1 MSQDPVELQDAPKFR
16 EEPGGSGKGP
26 GALLRWFLIVFFI
39 FLVLA
44 IYAVTQRLSEHKAL
58 AQQTEQMA
66 VPYVSVIRATP
77 IDSDSDMVLP
87 GTLKPNVESPLY
99 ARTNGYLK
107 KWYKDIGSHV
117 EKGDILAEIDTPEID
132 QQLAQARADLVTA
145 QANLSL
151 STITATRYQD
161 LIKSDSV
168 SRQDLDNAN
177 GDLAARRAMVQ
188 SAEANVR
195 RLEELESFKRVY
207 APFTGIITQRNV
219 DPGMLINAG
228 NGGSANK
235 EMFDLAQIDPMRV
248 YVAVPQAYSPSIHM
262 GLKACLSLSELTQ
275 RSFCGTVVRTANS
288 IDPNT
293 RTLLTEVDV
302 PNGSGTLL
310 PGSYAEVHFDVKV
323 SGQRV
328 SLPINALLFRP
339 DGTMAAVVGP
349 DSKIDLKKITVGRDF
364 GNSLEVLQG
373 IDATDRIVINPP
385 DALEQGEPVNLAPQA
400 APASAAPARQLPP
413 NPKRSNPLFTL
424 REFIIS
430 PFVRP

>member
-1 MSQDPVELQDAPKFR
+1 MSQNSVEQQDVSQFT
-16 EEPGGSGKGP
+16 EEQGGASRGP
-26 GALLRWFLIVFFI
+26 GPLLRWFLIMFFI
-39 FLVLA
+39 LLA
-44 IYAVTQRLSEHKAL
+44 LGIYAVSQRMSEHKAL

-77 IDSDSDMVLP
+77 IDSNSEMVLP
-87 GTLKPNVESPLY
+87 GTLKPDVESPLY

-132 QQLAQARADLVTA
+132 QQLAQARADLVTS

-151 STITATRYQD
+151 STLTATRYQD

-168 SRQDLDNAN
+168 SRHDLDNAN

-188 SAEANVR
+188 SADANLK
-195 RLEELESFKRVY
+195 RLEEMESFKRVY
-207 APFTGIITQRNV
+207 APFKGIITQRNV
-219 DPGMLINAG
+219 DTGMLINAG
-228 NGGSANK
+228 NGGTATK

-248 YVAVPQAYSPSIHM
+248 YVSVPQSYSPSIRL
-262 GLKACLSLSELTQ
+262 GLKACLSLTELAQ
-275 RSFCGTVVRTANS
+275 KSFCGQVVRTANS

-302 PNGSGTLL
+302 QNASGTLL

-323 SGQRV
+323 TGQRL

-339 DGTMAAVVGP
+339 DGTMAAVVGA
-349 DSKIDLKKITVGRDF
+349 DNRINLKKITIGRDY

-373 IDATDRIVINPP
+373 IDAGDRIVINPP
-385 DALEQGEPVNLAPQA
+385 DALEQNELINIAGQDAPGTTHPQ
-400 APASAAPARQLPP
+400 S
-413 NPKRSNPLFTL
+413 
-424 REFIIS
+424 S
-430 PFVRP
+430 PTSKP

>member
-1 MSQDPVELQDAPKFR
+1 MPQDPVELQDKPQFR
-16 EEPGGSGKGP
+16 EDPGGTGKGP
-26 GALLRWFLIVFFI
+26 GALLRWFFILLFI
-39 FLVLA
+39 FVVLG
-44 IYAVTQRLSEHKAL
+44 IYAVSQRMSEHKAL

-77 IDSDSDMVLP
+77 IDTSSEMVLP
-87 GTLKPNVESPLY
+87 GTLKPYVESPLY

-117 EKGDILAEIDTPEID
+117 AKGDLLAEIDTPEID

-151 STITATRYQD
+151 ASITATRYQD

-177 GDLAARRAMVQ
+177 GDLAARRAMAQ
-188 SAEANVR
+188 SADANVK

-219 DPGMLINAG
+219 DPGTLINAG
-228 NGGSANK
+228 NGGSATK

-248 YVAVPQAYSPSIHM
+248 YVAVPQAYSPSIRL
-262 GLKACLSLSELTQ
+262 GLKACLSLSELAQ
-275 RSFCGTVVRTANS
+275 RNFCGQVVRTANS

-302 PNGSGTLL
+302 PNASGTLL
-310 PGSYAEVHFDVKV
+310 PGSYAEVHFDVKFT
-323 SGQRV
+323 GQRL

-339 DGTMAAVVGP
+339 DGTMAAVVGS
-349 DSKIDLKKITVGRDF
+349 DGKINLKKLTIGRDF
-364 GNSLEVLQG
+364 GNSLEVLDG
-373 IDATDRIVINPP
+373 IAPTDRIVVNPP
-385 DALEQGEPVNLAPQA
+385 DALEQGEPVNLAPQD
-400 APASAAPARQLPP
+400 APGNAPPRTAVPAKP
-413 NPKRSNPLFTL
+413 
-424 REFIIS
+424 
-430 PFVRP
+430 

>member
-1 MSQDPVELQDAPKFR
+1 MSQNPGELQAASKST
-16 EEPGGSGKGP
+16 EVPGGAGRGP
-26 GALLRWFLIVFFI
+26 GALLRWFLIIFFI
-39 FLVLA
+39 FLVLGL
-44 IYAVTQRLSEHKAL
+44 YAVSQRVSEHKAL

-66 VPYVSVIRATP
+66 VPFVSVIRATP
-77 IDSDSDMVLP
+77 IDTDSEMVLP
-87 GTLKPNVESPLY
+87 GTLKPEVESPLY

-145 QANLSL
+145 QANLNL
-151 STITATRYQD
+151 STLTATRYQD

-188 SAEANVR
+188 SADANVK
-195 RLEELESFKRVY
+195 RLEEMESFKRVY
-207 APFTGIITQRNV
+207 APFKGIITQRNV
-219 DPGMLINAG
+219 DPGTLINAG
-228 NGGSANK
+228 NGGTATK

-248 YVAVPQAYSPSIHM
+248 YVAVPQSYSPSIHL
-262 GLKACLSLSELTQ
+262 GLKACLSLTELAQ
-275 RSFCGTVVRTANS
+275 RSFCGQVVRTANS
-288 IDPNT
+288 IDPST

-310 PGSYAEVHFDVKV
+310 PGAYGEVHFDVKV
-323 SGQRV
+323 TGQRV

-349 DSKIDLKKITVGRDF
+349 DSRINLKKITIGRDF
-364 GNSLEVLQG
+364 GNVLEVLQG
-373 IDATDRIVINPP
+373 IEPTDRIVINPP
-385 DALEQGEPVNLAPQA
+385 DALEQGELVNLVAQD
-400 APASAAPARQLPP
+400 APATA
-413 NPKRSNPLFTL
+413 NPHTAIPSKP
-424 REFIIS
+424 
-430 PFVRP
+430 

>member
-1 MSQDPVELQDAPKFR
+1 MSQDPVELQDAQKFAG
-16 EEPGGSGKGP
+16 ESAGSGRGP
-26 GALLRWFLIVFFI
+26 GALLRWFLILFFI
-39 FLVLA
+39 FLVFG
-44 IYAVTQRLSEHKAL
+44 IYAVSQRMSEHKAL
-58 AQQTEQMA
+58 AQQNEKMA
-66 VPYVSVIRATP
+66 VPFVSVIHGTLVDA
-77 IDSDSDMVLP
+77 DSEMVLP

-117 EKGDILAEIDTPEID
+117 QKGELLAEIDTPEID
-132 QQLAQARADLVTA
+132 QQLAQSRADLVTS

-151 STITATRYQD
+151 ASLTATRYQD

-188 SAEANVR
+188 SADANVK
-195 RLEELESFKRVY
+195 RLEEMESFKRVY

-219 DPGMLINAG
+219 DTGTLINAG
-228 NGGSANK
+228 NGGNATK

-248 YVAVPQAYSPSIHM
+248 YVAVPQAYSPSIRL
-262 GLKACLSLSELTQ
+262 GLKACLSLTELAQ
-275 RSFCGTVVRTANS
+275 RKFCGQVVRTANS
-288 IDPNT
+288 IDPAT

-302 PNGSGTLL
+302 PNPSGTLL
-310 PGSYAEVHFDVKV
+310 PGAYAEVHFDVKV
-323 SGQRV
+323 TGQRL

-349 DSKIDLKKITVGRDF
+349 DGRINLKKLTIGRDF

-373 IDATDRIVINPP
+373 IDA
-385 DALEQGEPVNLAPQA
+385 A
-400 APASAAPARQLPP
+400 
-413 NPKRSNPLFTL
+413 
-424 REFIIS
+424 
-430 PFVRP
+430 